1 MNLARGPARE
11 AICHKGYKVNG
22 FIFHTSESG
31 SHRKTQSSGVMV
43 KEDSR
48 REYYG
53 VIDDIVE
60 LDYIGDNKIVMF
72 KCLWWDVDSNG
83 RGVKVDEHGITL
95 INKSRTL
102 KTNEPF
108 VMASQCEQVF
118 YVEDITNSN
127 WLCLV

>member
-1 MNLARGPARE
+1 
-11 AICHKGYKVNG
+11 
-22 FIFHTSESG
+22 
-31 SHRKTQSSGVMV
+31 MV
-43 KEDSR
+43 KEDSGK
-48 REYYG
+48 EYYG

-60 LDYIGDNKIVMF
+60 LDYMGDNKIVMF
-72 KCLWWDVDSNG
+72 KCLWWDVDDNG

-95 INKSRTL
+95 INKNRTL

-127 WLCLV
+127 WLCVVKVAPRDYFDIPMQGDEEFNNNDQEMVIPEPFQ